1 MTNLIKASKAIAVV
15 SFIWGTSLFLLQLYT
30 NNPYKL
36 PYFGLIFIILA
47 AIINT
52 ILVIILLYKIIK
64 YKNRQIE
71 ILKTIGF
78 MLLNIPIATLYFI
91 IIIPTI
97 Y

>member
-1 MTNLIKASKAIAVV
+1 MTNLIKTSKAIAVV

-30 NNPYKL
+30 NNPYRL

-52 ILVIILLYKIIK
+52 VLVIVLSYKML
-64 YKNRQIE
+64 NHPDRQIQ

-78 MLLNIPIATLYFI
+78 ILLNIPIAALYFL

-97 Y
+97 H